1 MTKIY
6 ISVSSLQLERHY
18 FKEHTAENR
27 MQKFQVVPEIKQ
39 FEFEQFWLSFQT
51 VFKQLMNI
59 NEAFMTS

>member
-6 ISVSSLQLERHY
+6 ISVSSLQLYKHY
-18 FKEHTAENR
+18 FKDHTAENR
-27 MQKFQVVPEIKQ
+27 MQKFQLVPEIQ
-39 FEFEQFWLSFQT
+39 RFEFEQFWPSFQT